1 MCGRCGR
8 RGRSG
13 GGSARRDRGD
23 RGGLGGGG
31 GRLWTADSDIPSLD
45 DADVAEEGKEV
56 DELREDA
63 VVEVATPA
71 LTVTDGRTGLEG
83 SVGLVQTEGEEFVLH
98 VVLGDA
104 GRGPQDTGGQGG
116 QGAVLYPGNLV
127 QVSVGGGPNH
137 AHVNIRLTAVRTVTP
152 LALTPHVFV
161 LTVSQGGAPGDP
173 VVSVHQGAAG
183 VLLIL
188 EDERKDAGSPGI
200 SPAHSDAARG
210 RFGIYRSDRS
220 DRSDL
225 NVDRAA
231 LGSADPPT
239 VGAPAT
245 VGALQPAVGG
255 AGPAS
260 LAAVAEVL
268 TALRVPAQG
277 LALRHRV
284 HLAGV
289 GAGPQVSPGVVV
301 ADLPAVAVAG
311 TAQSSPD
318 SDLTV
323 AATSTVLA
331 GVRSLGGLI
340 FQLHLHLAIRT
351 KTDVCVV
358 QYLTHSST
366 NNSQYGVDAL
376 VILVGLLLVVV
387 VSRSSHCTEQL
398 AEIESNCK
406 GRKFLMRR
414 RQISADLHCGVG
426 QTDPTNNR
434 KIPALKL
441 LIFCSAGDVG
451 GVKVMRWQQ
460 PTKTKLDIA
469 N

>member
-173 VVSVHQGAAG
+173 VVSVHQGAVG
-183 VLLIL
+183 VFLVLV
-188 EDERKDAGSPGI
+188 EERKYTVGTGGST
-200 SPAHSDAARG
+200 AHSDTVRG
-210 RFGIYRSDRS
+210 RFGIN
-220 DRSDL
+220 RSDL
-225 NVDRAA
+225 NADLTA
-231 LGSADPPT
+231 LGTADPPI
-239 VGAPAT
+239 V
-245 VGALQPAVGG
+245 
-255 AGPAS
+255 
-260 LAAVAEVL
+260 
-268 TALRVPAQG
+268 
-277 LALRHRV
+277 
-284 HLAGV
+284 
-289 GAGPQVSPGVVV
+289 VS
-301 ADLPAVAVAG
+301 
-311 TAQSSPD
+311 
-318 SDLTV
+318 
-323 AATSTVLA
+323 TSTV
-331 GVRSLGGLI
+331 
-340 FQLHLHLAIRT
+340 
-351 KTDVCVV
+351 
-358 QYLTHSST
+358 
-366 NNSQYGVDAL
+366 
-376 VILVGLLLVVV
+376 
-387 VSRSSHCTEQL
+387 
-398 AEIESNCK
+398 
-406 GRKFLMRR
+406 
-414 RQISADLHCGVG
+414 
-426 QTDPTNNR
+426 
-434 KIPALKL
+434 
-441 LIFCSAGDVG
+441 
-451 GVKVMRWQQ
+451 
-460 PTKTKLDIA
+460 
-469 N
+469 